1 MGSSSARPRRR
12 VAVLTCMDARIDPL
26 PMLGFERGDA
36 HVIRNAGG
44 LATDD
49 AIRSLSASQRLLG
62 TEEVVVVMHE
72 DCGLHGG
79 DDEEFARLLADD
91 GARPEWS
98 LGSFEDLDTALLESL
113 ERLRSAPE
121 LQARDRVRGFVFD
134 PETGGLR
141 EAGPR

>member
-1 MGSSSARPRRR
+1 
-12 VAVLTCMDARIDPL
+12 MDARIDPL
-26 PMLGFERGDA
+26 AMLGFERGDA

-79 DDEEFARLLADD
+79 DDEEFARLLAED

-98 LGSFEDLDTALLESL
+98 LGSFEDLDTALLESV

-121 LQARDRVRGFVFD
+121 LPARDRVRGFALA

-141 EAGPR
+141 EAGSG